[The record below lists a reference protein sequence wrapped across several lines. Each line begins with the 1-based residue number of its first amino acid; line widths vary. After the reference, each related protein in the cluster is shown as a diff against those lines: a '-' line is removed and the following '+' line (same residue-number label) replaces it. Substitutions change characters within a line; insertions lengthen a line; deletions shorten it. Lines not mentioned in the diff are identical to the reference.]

1 MAADSE
7 LYWYKAKYLKNHD
20 GDTVT
25 VSLDLGFKVGLE
37 MEVRLY
43 GINTPEVVGA
53 SKPAGLQ
60 AKAFLETLLVAS
72 KDSGLLRLRSVK
84 DKADKYGGRYL
95 GELYLPISFSLVPEP
110 KEEAQFR
117 SAKFDPAGHVTN
129 LNQLM
134 IKAGHAKEYLGTG
147 EKT

>member
-25 VSLDLGFKVGLE
+25 VALDLGFKVGLE
-37 MEVRLY
+37 MDVRLY

-53 SKPAGLQ
+53 SKVAGVQ
-60 AKAFLETLLVAS
+60 AKAFLEALLSAS
-72 KDSGLLRLRSVK
+72 KDSGLLRMRSLK

-95 GELYLPISFSLVPEP
+95 GELYLPISFSVPEP
-110 KEEAQFR
+110 KEESEFR
-117 SAKFDPAGHVTN
+117 SAKFDPNGHVTN

-134 IKAGHAKEYLGTG
+134 IKAGHAKEYLGSG
-147 EKT
+147 EKS